1 MPPAVAVKNQL
12 VETIGFLH
20 ESEII
25 LLLEIAKRFIPDDVA
40 TLEDILDIQ
49 QADEEFAL
57 GEYVSHD
64 KIDWKQITQPR
75 FGGTNCHG
83 GVFINMFF

>member
-20 ESEII
+20 ESELI

-64 KIDWKQITQPR
+64 KIDWK
-75 FGGTNCHG
+75 
-83 GVFINMFF
+83 